1 MVMVQRIGAATLFL
15 IDEMGR
21 MFIFLLRALAWLFRP
36 PFRISQIIKQLH
48 FIGFKSTFVVI
59 LTATFT
65 GMVLALQGYYSLRKF
80 GSEALLGSAVAL
92 SMIRELG
99 PVLASLMVTA
109 RAGSAMTAE
118 IGIMRITEQID
129 ALETMAI
136 NPLQYLITP
145 KMVAALLAVPL
156 LVSIFDVVG
165 IGGGYIVG
173 VKLLGVG
180 AGSYWSSI
188 ESAVEWKDVY
198 GGIIKSISFGLPAGF
213 LDESALQRSNCGVIR
228 VLDRPSSE
236 VFSLNVLVG
245 INDEFA
251 GIPAE
256 FNLYQNYPNPFN
268 PSTLIKYALPKLPL
282 IPPYVLGMR
291 RPTVSSVEISHH
303 GISCLPSILKL

>member
-1 MVMVQRIGAATLFL
+1 MQIVQRLGALALFL
-15 IDEMGR
+15 IEEMGQ
-21 MFIFLLRALAWLFRP
+21 MFLFLISTVTWLFRP
-36 PFRISQIIKQLH
+36 PFRPNQIIKQLH
-48 FIGFKSTFVVI
+48 FIGFKSTFVVV

-145 KMVAALLAVPL
+145 KLVAAVMAVPL

-165 IGGGYIVG
+165 ITGGYMVG
-173 VKLLGVG
+173 VKLLGVSG
-180 AGSYWSSI
+180 GTYWSSI

-198 GGIIKSISFGLPAGF
+198 GGILKSISFGVIVSWVCCYKGF
-213 LDESALQRSNCGVIR
+213 YTKLSAEGLGKATTEAV
-228 VLDRPSSE
+228 VLTS
-236 VFSLNVLVG
+236 VLILVW
-245 INDEFA
+245 DYF
-251 GIPAE
+251 
-256 FNLYQNYPNPFN
+256 LT
-268 PSTLIKYALPKLPL
+268 S
-282 IPPYVLGMR
+282 VL
-291 RPTVSSVEISHH
+291 
-303 GISCLPSILKL
+303 L